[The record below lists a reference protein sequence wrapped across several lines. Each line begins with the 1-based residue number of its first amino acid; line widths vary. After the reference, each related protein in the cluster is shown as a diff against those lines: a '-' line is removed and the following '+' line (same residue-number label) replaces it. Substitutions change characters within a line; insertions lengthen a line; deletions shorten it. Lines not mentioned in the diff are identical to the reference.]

1 MVRNEIINKDYN
13 VNVITYMWQNKQ
25 ISLKEYKIL
34 KNKYNI
40 VD

>member
-1 MVRNEIINKDYN
+1 MIRKEIINKDYN

-25 ISLKEYKIL
+25 ISLQEYKIL
-34 KNKYNI
+34 KDKYNI